1 MYKFKGTIKHIGN
14 VQTFGDKGFSKQDL
28 VLVESDAKYPQTVK
42 FELTK
47 ENTKL
52 TTGYK
57 IGEEVE
63 VKFNVRGREYN
74 GNYYVSLE
82 AYKLIG
88 TTYQSSEP
96 KSLMIESETGEKLP
110 F

>member
-1 MYKFKGTIKHIGN
+1 MYKFKGTIKHIGD

-57 IGEEVE
+57 LGEEVE

-82 AYKLIG
+82 AYKLIA
-88 TTYQSSEP
+88 TAYQSKDP
-96 KSLMIESETGEKLP
+96 KSIMLEAETEEDFP

>member
-28 VLVESDAKYPQTVK
+28 ILVESDAKYPQIVK

-47 ENTKL
+47 DNTKL

-82 AYKLIG
+82 AYKLIA
-88 TTYQSSEP
+88 TAYQSKNP
-96 KSLMIESETGEKLP
+96 KSIMLEAATEEDFP

>member
-1 MYKFKGTIKHIGN
+1 MYKFKGTIKEVKDTQIFE
-14 VQTFGDKGFSKQDL
+14 TKSFKKREFIL
-28 VLVESDAKYPQTVK
+28 TESESKYPQTIK
-42 FELTK
+42 FELFK
-47 ENTKL
+47 DNCNLIE
-52 TTGYK
+52 GYK